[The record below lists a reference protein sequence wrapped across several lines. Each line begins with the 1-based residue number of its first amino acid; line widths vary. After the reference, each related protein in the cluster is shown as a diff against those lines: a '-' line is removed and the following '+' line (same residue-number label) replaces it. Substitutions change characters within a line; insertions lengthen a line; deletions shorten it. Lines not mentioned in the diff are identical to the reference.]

1 MLPDNFSTMHITST
15 LLNLYGK
22 RHSPPLKKS
31 LLLICLVYS
40 LCTAAPSPQEIRNIY
55 YLRGG
60 NGCTHATMRHST
72 SFLGYFFSH
81 VITPE
86 KLPKE
91 HVQFSKKLLITC
103 IVVAIVLWS
112 SWSGRGGGGCIRGFP
127 TPQ

>member
-15 LLNLYGK
+15 LLNLYGE
-22 RHSPPLKKS
+22 RHSPPALKKAFCF
-31 LLLICLVYS
+31 ICLVYS

-81 VITPE
+81 VITAE

-112 SWSGRGGGGCIRGFP
+112 SWSGREGGGGGA
-127 TPQ
+127 

>member
-1 MLPDNFSTMHITST
+1 MVKGIL
-15 LLNLYGK
+15 
-22 RHSPPLKKS
+22 PPLKKAFCF
-31 LLLICLVYS
+31 ICLVYS

-112 SWSGRGGGGCIRGFP
+112 SWSGRGGGGVHKRVPYTTIALINE
-127 TPQ
+127 